1 MKWCSL
7 PRFWCGSVSVAILGV
22 ILWVIPSPIDPPRNI
37 KLSEKRPSF
46 VGPLEPN
53 TILSKGQHIFE
64 GEVIGP
70 ESFAIDRENVVYTGL
85 GDGRVVRL
93 ANGAVENIT
102 SLGNGGYGH
111 LCGDPTRRQKCGR
124 PLAMEFQPNGKLYV
138 VDSFHGLYSIDVKSY
153 EAELVWNMSDDVMGG
168 NRVAFPNSF
177 AVLDNGS
184 ILVSDSSERCS
195 RMSFV
200 LSFVEFRPEGKVVL
214 FNPSIKET
222 HVIMHSLTFPNG
234 LLLSKDGSFVYLA
247 ETGRARILRRRT
259 EHNTSL

>member
-1 MKWCSL
+1 
-7 PRFWCGSVSVAILGV
+7 
-22 ILWVIPSPIDPPRNI
+22 
-37 KLSEKRPSF
+37 
-46 VGPLEPN
+46 
-53 TILSKGQHIFE
+53 
-64 GEVIGP
+64 
-70 ESFAIDRENVVYTGL
+70 
-85 GDGRVVRL
+85 
-93 ANGAVENIT
+93 
-102 SLGNGGYGH
+102 
-111 LCGDPTRRQKCGR
+111 
-124 PLAMEFQPNGKLYV
+124 MEFQPNGKLYV